1 MKAENGA
8 DNATNGTG
16 SASGATAT
24 QMGTYNI
31 GTEQDGEGVMAVI
44 DQGSTLDGEIS
55 RALVVTEPVQVY
67 ETPSLDENEARF
79 RQVILQK
86 KRMKAEKLQKMKRE
100 M

>member
-31 GTEQDGEGVMAVI
+31 GTEQDSEGVMAVI
-44 DQGSTLDGEIS
+44 DQGSTLDG
-55 RALVVTEPVQVY
+55 
-67 ETPSLDENEARF
+67 
-79 RQVILQK
+79 
-86 KRMKAEKLQKMKRE
+86 
-100 M
+100 